1 MAVSTVL
8 VVEDSLTDTEVLT
21 LYLKQ
26 VGLTVVSVQSGEE
39 AQARIRLQ
47 KPDLVILDVIL
58 PGQSGFELCH
68 SLKSNED
75 TKQIPVVICSSKGTE
90 ADQLWGSMLG
100 ANAYLAKPVDLQ
112 KLKHII
118 QQFIS

>member
-1 MAVSTVL
+1 MSTVL

-21 LYLKQ
+21 RYLKQ
-26 VGLTVVSVQSGEE
+26 IGLTVVSVASGEE
-39 AQARIRLQ
+39 AEAKLRQQ

-68 SLKSNED
+68 HLKTNED

-90 ADQLWGSMLG
+90 VDQLWGSLLG
-100 ANAYLAKPVDLQ
+100 ANAYLAKPVDRQ
-112 KLKHII
+112 KLMQIV
-118 QQFIS
+118 QQFIT